1 MPTIKRYWT
10 PASRLP
16 NSRKPLWKVVM
27 YVIASG
33 LVLLCLTSC
42 ASQEVTPTPPAKII
56 NSCRYKVVTYGDALS
71 CLIELDEAQYQ

>member
-1 MPTIKRYWT
+1 MHKIKRYWKQV
-10 PASRLP
+10 SRLP
-16 NSRKPLWKVVM
+16 NSRKTHKKVVM

-33 LVLLCLTSC
+33 LVLLCLTNC
-42 ASQEVTPTPPAKII
+42 ANQEVTPTPPAKII